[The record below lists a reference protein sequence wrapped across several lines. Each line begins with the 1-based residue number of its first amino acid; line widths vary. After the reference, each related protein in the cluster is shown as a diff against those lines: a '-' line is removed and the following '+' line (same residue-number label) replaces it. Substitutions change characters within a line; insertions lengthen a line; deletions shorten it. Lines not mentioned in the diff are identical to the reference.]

1 MHDDEGWR
9 DTVGPT
15 TNHTTTNSRKFS
27 SPFNQLYIAKSR
39 EQDYCGGEYA
49 TDPTN
54 LDWHRNRL
62 TFPGEYLGRNTL
74 NQKSAQLVLVFL
86 FFSRTGIEW
95 TGWNE
100 KWHQG
105 GSIEWTGWNEKRR
118 TPHARRTS
126 TERQR
131 AKSTER
137 KKNGRIERLMTHRQT
152 ARLDLLDRNPSS
164 LKFTMD
170 TRIIIRHPR
179 HAITQPDENF

>member
-100 KWHQG
+100 KWHQSK
-105 GSIEWTGWNEKRR
+105 GSIQWTGWNEKAHAAR
-118 TPHARRTS
+118 TQNKHR
-126 TERQR
+126 E
-131 AKSTER
+131 AKSKEHGA
-137 KKNGRIERLMTHRQT
+137 KKKRPNRTTDDAQT
-152 ARLDLLDRNPSS
+152 DS
-164 LKFTMD
+164 KT
-170 TRIIIRHPR
+170 
-179 HAITQPDENF
+179 